1 MRRKT
6 AHNVETVADHC
17 AAGDRKL
24 PFVGSQII
32 VRNRRFRRPVG
43 RPVGR
48 PLAGAL
54 LDAARSREAVQLAD
68 IVGEQNTSAVHGM
81 ARWPR

>member
-1 MRRKT
+1 MWRKT

-32 VRNRRFRRPVG
+32 VRNRRFR